1 MSTINNKIR
10 LQNIS
15 ENTIMAYEPK
25 NFEHLLGLPG
35 FSENLLKNHFTL
47 YQGYV
52 TNTNKVRDLLSNLL
66 KEGKTATPEFAEL
79 TRRLGWEFNGMRLH
93 ELYFSNLSKT
103 PSKLSATNPL
113 GKKIQE
119 QFGSIENWEKEARA
133 ICTMRGIGW
142 AVLYFD
148 HINNQLIN
156 CWVNEHDVGHLS
168 TCVPLV
174 VIDVFEHAY
183 ITDFGIKRAD
193 YVDAIFKFLDF
204 APLEERY
211 LKVGGK

>member
-1 MSTINNKIR
+1 
-10 LQNIS
+10 
-15 ENTIMAYEPK
+15 MAYETK

-35 FSENLLKNHFTL
+35 FSDTLLKNHFTL

-52 TNTNKVRDLLSNLL
+52 TSTNKVREILSTLI

-103 PSKLSATNPL
+103 PSKLSLASPL

-119 QFGSIENWEKEARA
+119 QFGSYENWEKEMRS
-133 ICTMRGIGW
+133 ICAMRGIGW
-142 AVLYFD
+142 GVLYYD
-148 HINNQLIN
+148 HLSNQLMN
-156 CWVNEHDVGHLS
+156 CWVNEHDIGHLS

-183 ITDFGIKRAD
+183 ITDYGIKRAD
-193 YVDAIFKFLDF
+193 YLEAVFKALDF
-204 APLEERY
+204 KPLEERY